1 MEKGAGDLM
10 AKKKAKAKIKTDR
23 VELRV
28 ACDLPEGIKKAELK
42 KLISDA
48 LAKCALQNVKSEF
61 I

>member
-1 MEKGAGDLM
+1 MV
-10 AKKKAKAKIKTDR
+10 KKKAKAKAKIKIDR